1 MGIESDKLVFD
12 YLSRVGDVAQ
22 QRQLPSGTRMRLV
35 SELRGEI
42 ERRRGAAADTP
53 AGVRRLLSSLG
64 TPEELVDAAGEG
76 GDGPRVP
83 RETRVELPS
92 QRGAGADDAPLSERL
107 RRKVPR
113 PRTPRTTRLDKPAGP
128 AKSAGPAPDA
138 RRDAPS
144 PPHLA
149 GMDELGDHSGVEPDW
164 WRVDRR
170 TSPFGLDDSLP
181 GFTGGVEIPEILKP
195 PPPQGEEEEAEETEG
210 EEGEYE
216 EEEYEEEAEDGEAQD
231 GDDDGGAVEA
241 APRRRILGGGRRSA
255 PAREPRSGPAFVN
268 PLLLIAAALLTVG
281 AIVGNLIALGVGWV
295 IAYTTR
301 KLSRAEAKWAVL
313 GMPGLVAAGGIAW
326 LWGRTQGRWGEPIA
340 DGHMNDAI
348 VETWPW
354 VLRGAAVAS
363 ALFLLWRSQRPRP

>member
-42 ERRRGAAADTP
+42 ERRRSTAADTP

-92 QRGAGADDAPLSERL
+92 QRAAGTDDAPLSERL

-113 PRTPRTTRLDKPAGP
+113 PRTPRAPRTTRLDKPAP
-128 AKSAGPAPDA
+128 TQER

-149 GMDELGDHSGVEPDW
+149 GMDELGDHGGVEPDW

-195 PPPQGEEEEAEETEG
+195 PPPQGEEEEAEE

-216 EEEYEEEAEDGEAQD
+216 EEEYEEEAEGDEAQD
-231 GDDDGGAVEA
+231 EDDDGAVEA

-363 ALFLLWRSQRPRP
+363 ALFLLWRSQRQRP